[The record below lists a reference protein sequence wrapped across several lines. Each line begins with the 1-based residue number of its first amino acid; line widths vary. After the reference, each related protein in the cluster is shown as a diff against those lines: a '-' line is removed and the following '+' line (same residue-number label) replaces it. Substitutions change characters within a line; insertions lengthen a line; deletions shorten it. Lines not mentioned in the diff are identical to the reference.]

1 MEDPK
6 PAPAPAPAPD
16 PTAQTPPPG
25 PPPLPPQSK
34 KRPLDANASSVQNSK
49 YFKMRAV
56 LGDLRPHFI
65 EVLRTPD
72 FRNSKAAEEIRKQVK
87 FLMDLYTQI
96 TGNSVPE
103 VQPSAAE
110 NRNGQKVPDSKSKE
124 HPEQRSSKP
133 SDSKPFQSGFSSEKQ
148 RPDEDGKFIVGAS
161 AFGWNFVTLP
171 GNEPVYNGVTKET
184 FRAAQANV
192 QAS

>member
-16 PTAQTPPPG
+16 PTAQTPPG
-25 PPPLPPQSK
+25 QPPLPPPNK
-34 KRPLDANASSVQNSK
+34 KRPLDADASVQNSK
-49 YFKMRAV
+49 YFRMRAV

-72 FRNSKAAEEIRKQVK
+72 FRNSEAAEEIRKQVK
-87 FLMDLYTQI
+87 LLMDLYTQI
-96 TGNSVPE
+96 TGNSAPE
-103 VQPSAAE
+103 VQPSTAE
-110 NRNGQKVPDSKSKE
+110 NRNVSKAPDSKSKE
-124 HPEQRSSKP
+124 QQEQKSSKP
-133 SDSKPFQSGFSSEKQ
+133 SDSKPFQSGSASEKQ
-148 RPDEDGKFIVGAS
+148 RPDDDGKLVGAS
-161 AFGWNFVTLP
+161 AFGWNFVTFP
-171 GNEPVYNGVTKET
+171 GNEPVYYGMTKES